1 MILIENADGDLLI
14 MQTTDCAI
22 YASYANRLAPSPI
35 DAQTYVL
42 GGFTVIVVK
51 GPHDLPETLIVRD
64 AFGNQWAES
73 IPEGEAGAICVPAV
87 MS

>member
-1 MILIENADGDLLI
+1 

-22 YASYANRLAPSPI
+22 YASYANRLAPSDTRP
-35 DAQTYVL
+35 DTYYY
-42 GGFTVIVVK
+42 GGFTVIIAR
-51 GPHDLPETLIVRD
+51 GIHDLPETLIVKD